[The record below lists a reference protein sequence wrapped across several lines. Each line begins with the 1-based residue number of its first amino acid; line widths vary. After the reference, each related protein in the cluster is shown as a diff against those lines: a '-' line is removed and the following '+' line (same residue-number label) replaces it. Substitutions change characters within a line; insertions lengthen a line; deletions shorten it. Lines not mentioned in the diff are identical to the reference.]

1 MLESSD
7 CVAFKPLEEGK
18 MRIWPFLYTPPWL
31 HFSSSPWLQSPVHR
45 PAISRQKPTQ
55 TGSRRARLFHTN
67 FKQVM
72 YRQGER
78 ERGKNRFREKPNTI
92 EAKKQASEE
101 NGIWMVRYVFASLH
115 LTASL
120 MHTWF
125 VIHNLSKSIWW
136 KMILCSFSWAFPG
149 WQGSFSLACP
159 VPPLPPSYQD
169 EVN

>member
-1 MLESSD
+1 MRIWPFLYPPHGSSLQYLILLFFEQMLESSD

-18 MRIWPFLYTPPWL
+18 NVNLA
-31 HFSSSPWLQSPVHR
+31 FSISSPWLQSPVHR
-45 PAISRQKPTQ
+45 PVISRQKPTQ

-72 YRQGER
+72 YRQR
-78 ERGKNRFREKPNTI
+78 EGRGAKNRFREKPNTI

-101 NGIWMVRYVFASLH
+101 NGIWMVRCVFASLH

-125 VIHNLSKSIWW
+125 VIQNLSKSI
-136 KMILCSFSWAFPG
+136 
-149 WQGSFSLACP
+149 
-159 VPPLPPSYQD
+159 
-169 EVN
+169 